1 MANVVQVTRA
11 RGWTGG
17 DELPLDR
24 EEILGDLDAVAEAED
39 MQACM
44 RAGERFLDNLTELE
58 RLRTGVMLELLM
70 NEQTSLMKRTRGGN
84 A

>member
-1 MANVVQVTRA
+1 M
-11 RGWTGG
+11 
-17 DELPLDR
+17 DR